1 MMISATG
8 LHRRLSLVVA
18 LVVLTLSI
26 PAPGAEAQTIAGSV
40 ARLRGDAEASQGDAT
55 RRLAI
60 GATIFVGDEIAT
72 GSNTRLELRMIDGTV
87 VTLGDDTQLTIDEF
101 LYNAETEEGRGVF
114 GIATGVFRAITG
126 AITKLRE
133 PELTV
138 NTPVATIGIRGTD
151 FWGDQ
156 KADRLQLA
164 LLSGGPITVENAAG
178 RLELVAQKELT
189 VVTSQDAP
197 PSETVILTDEQLQAA
212 AATVAF

>member
-1 MMISATG
+1 MRWLAIA
-8 LHRRLSLVVA
+8 
-18 LVVLTLSI
+18 VLALSI
-26 PAPGAEAQTIAGSV
+26 PAPRAEAQTIAGSV
-40 ARLRGDAEASQGDAT
+40 ARLRGSAEATQGDTT

-60 GATIFVGDEIAT
+60 GATILVGDEIAT
-72 GSNTRLELRMIDGTV
+72 ASDTRLELRMIDGTV
-87 VTLGDDTQLTIDEF
+87 VSLCDDTRLTIDEF
-101 LYNAETEEGRGVF
+101 FYNAETEEGRGVF

-126 AITKLRE
+126 AITKLQE
-133 PELTV
+133 PDLTV

-178 RLELVAQKELT
+178 RLELTEQKELT
-189 VVTSQDAP
+189 VITSQDTP
-197 PSETVILTDEQLQAA
+197 PSGTVILTDEQLQAA